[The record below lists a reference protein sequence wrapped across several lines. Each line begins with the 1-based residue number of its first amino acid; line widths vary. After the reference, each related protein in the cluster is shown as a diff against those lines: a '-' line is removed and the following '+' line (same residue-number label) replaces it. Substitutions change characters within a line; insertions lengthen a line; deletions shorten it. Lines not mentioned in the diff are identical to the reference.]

1 MAKKRPTRARKT
13 RVTNKQRVAD
23 YITAHADHTKA
34 QIGRALKLT
43 KQQVDACII
52 NLRHQDFFPRDH
64 QFATARSG
72 KIDESFTVTEV
83 VAIKKI
89 GVTRA
94 KQIIKLLEQIG

>member
-1 MAKKRPTRARKT
+1 MAKKRLTRARKT
-13 RVTNKQRVAD
+13 RVTNKQRVAN
-23 YITAHADHTKA
+23 YITAHPDHTKA

-43 KQQVDACII
+43 KQQVYACII
-52 NLRHQDFFPRDH
+52 QLRNQNFFASGH